1 MPAVAQDKAAPKM
14 EKAKAGEVVIK
25 EISQNDKLRVYE
37 ATFKPGDTGANA
49 TRPLRAVYAI
59 SGGEVRA
66 NIRGR
71 EEGGHRAVVHLLVVQ
86 PK

>member
-1 MPAVAQDKAAPKM
+1 MVAGMVAMPAVAQDKAAPKM

-59 SGGEVRA
+59 SGGKFERTYEDGKKQD
-66 NIRGR
+66 IMR
-71 EEGGHRAVVHLLVVQ
+71 
-86 PK
+86 